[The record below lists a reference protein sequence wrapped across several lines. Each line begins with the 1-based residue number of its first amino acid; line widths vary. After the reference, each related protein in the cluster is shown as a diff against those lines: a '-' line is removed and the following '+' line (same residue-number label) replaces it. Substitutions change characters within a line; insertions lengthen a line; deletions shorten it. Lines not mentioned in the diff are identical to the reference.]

1 LGSDNWSS
9 PELVKLSGPDAEG
22 AMFCNHYAPEARVDA
37 VAKFVTQYRNKYGQT
52 PDDVA
57 ALTYDSFK
65 LLAKALAGAAKL
77 DREAIRDALSK
88 IREFEGVTGKMT
100 FKEGSGDPV
109 KSAVMMRVEGG
120 KPVFVTIVDP

>member
-1 LGSDNWSS
+1 M
-9 PELVKLSGPDAEG
+9 KRSG
-22 AMFCNHYAPEARVDA
+22 
-37 VAKFVTQYRNKYGQT
+37 

-65 LLAKALAGAAKL
+65 LLAKALSGASRL

-109 KSAVMMRVEGG
+109 KSAVIMQVKGDKGYKTRPSDGFTLA
-120 KPVFVTIVDP
+120 P